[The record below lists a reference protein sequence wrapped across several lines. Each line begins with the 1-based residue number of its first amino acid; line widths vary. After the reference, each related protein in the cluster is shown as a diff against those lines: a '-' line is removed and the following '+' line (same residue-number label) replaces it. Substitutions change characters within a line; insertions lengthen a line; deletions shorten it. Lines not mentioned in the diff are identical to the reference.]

1 MHPDALTAVCA
12 AASIPSLRILRALN
26 LLQVPQRPE
35 EIAEGLELC
44 HSVVAQ
50 EISRLEAAGVIRL
63 TDGQVHLEVH
73 LRSFFGGPLTVAP
86 TESSCRQE
94 RKASHV

>member
-1 MHPDALTAVCA
+1 
-12 AASIPSLRILRALN
+12 
-26 LLQVPQRPE
+26 
-35 EIAEGLELC
+35 
-44 HSVVAQ
+44 VVAQ